1 MPMPYGWMKHDVT
14 REWLEQMYV
23 VEELSTTDLSKIT
36 GYSPSHVRRL
46 LERFGIKKR
55 TRTEG
60 LQTEGSR
67 LKRKDSMSGKLV
79 GELNP
84 AFIRGYWA
92 SAGHYYKSERGRCIP
107 VHRQVAERL
116 AGRQLD
122 PDEVVHHINGNGMD
136 NRPENL
142 RIMTRSQH
150 STIHNNIRW
159 HGKETGRECA
169 TD

>member
-84 AFIRGYWA
+84 AFIRDTGPRQGTITRA
-92 SAGHYYKSERGRCIP
+92 SAVGAYRYTGQI
-107 VHRQVAERL
+107 AERL
-116 AGRQLD
+116 AGRQLA

-150 STIHNNIRW
+150 ATIHNNIRW
-159 HGKETGRECA
+159 HGKETGRECT